1 MSFDPNTDSVD
12 GTENF
17 YNVDDL
23 KTRVRV
29 LEQADC
35 GQPALS
41 EDAGS
46 CGNDNCPTCEN
57 DGEEL
62 KGLRE
67 LLDDAYLGLHY
78 QALYRDSYMAEYAED
93 YAKDIAGREA
103 VDMLDSYVDWDH
115 FGSDLADDMVE
126 YKIFGHTYHAR

>member
-1 MSFDPNTDSVD
+1 MSFDPSTQVD

-29 LEQADC
+29 LEAADC
-35 GQPALS
+35 GQAILD
-41 EDAGS
+41 EDS
-46 CGNDNCPTCEN
+46 DYCGNENCPTCET
-57 DGEEL
+57 GEEL
-62 KGLRE
+62 AGLRE

-78 QALYRDSYMAEYAED
+78 QTLYRDSYMAEYAED